1 MMSKIVFL
9 TLFFPLVATNARLG
23 DKIAPTVEQL
33 VTIAERCNGRE
44 NPLGDGEEKSGEE
57 DKDVT
62 EEEDDDGS
70 LDHRWLSREKSSKT
84 DLHILYQEILFKDL
98 EIEIVI
104 PPPRA

>member
-1 MMSKIVFL
+1 MNKIVFL
-9 TLFFPLVATNARLG
+9 TLLFLLTTANNWLAQKDAPGSTQVATIVH
-23 DKIAPTVEQL
+23 DDYTD
-33 VTIAERCNGRE
+33 TE
-44 NPLGDGEEKSGEE
+44 NPLGEGEEKSGEE

-62 EEEDDDGS
+62 EDDDLG
-70 LDHRWLSREKSSKT
+70 LDHYWLSLEKSSRT